1 MDKALLS
8 EAADALIIQDVVL
21 HESNIRVSER
31 FSVFKGLGDQAL
43 ETQFRFGG
51 ATENGERYTLDEEK
65 SGNTLIDFRY
75 MTGLRLVEPASDEK
89 SGNDEGNSDEE
100 SVLVEIEAVFS
111 TIYLM
116 TDPDVSE
123 AALQEFARYN
133 VGYHVWPY
141 WREYAASTFSRM
153 RLPPVVIPFYRV
165 PNSGETDSGEP
176 D

>member
-1 MDKALLS
+1 MDKALLN

-21 HESNIRVSER
+21 HESNIRVSDR
-31 FSVFKGLGDQAL
+31 FSVFKGLGDRAL

-51 ATENGERYTLDEEK
+51 ATDNSERYTLDGEK
-65 SGNTLIDFRY
+65 PGTVLIDFRY
-75 MTGLRLVEPASDEK
+75 MTGLRLVEQASDDIPGK
-89 SGNDEGNSDEE
+89 DEGDDEAT
-100 SVLVEIEAVFS
+100 VLVEIEAVFS

-116 TDPDVSE
+116 TNPDVSE
-123 AALQEFARYN
+123 AALNEFARYN

-153 RLPPVVIPFYRV
+153 RLPPVVIPFYRI
-165 PNSGETDSGEP
+165 PNGEEADNGKP